1 MDKYTELVEFLKTVP
16 SVEPTEEEI
25 NMMKSV
31 DEDIDEQKRT
41 EELIKNRRMKLKKEN
56 IEDLCTKFLT
66 LKSKTK
72 VQDKIDTLDEY
83 ASDPDFCYLIEYL
96 LNDSKITGIKKS
108 KLKKQI
114 DKSKFDCIIDFHNL
128 KELID
133 WLLEHNTGKDLYI
146 LMVQMFL
153 KNIDDEN
160 HRQIISDIITKDFK
174 CGVTDLTAYGH
185 IPGLERNWRERKGH
199 SLVDNKTGELKVKKI
214 LDKNITV
221 TLKLDGYRYKVIKQG
236 DDINIYTSS
245 GKLDNNLVEIIE
257 EAKKLP
263 DGVYDGEM
271 IAHGEFEDSTAR
283 FNATTKI
290 LGKDN
295 TKTGID
301 FIVFDY
307 VEDIEGFFN
316 YEEYKVPRYKRLEQV
331 RDIIANIERLHY
343 IKLVPVYCNN
353 TKATDSIINN
363 IYGIYEK
370 VINEGEEGL
379 VIDLADS
386 SYIRAKGTT
395 MFKMKPEVS
404 GDFKVVDVVEG
415 KGKDAGRLGAFIIEY
430 KDNLVHV
437 GSGLTDTIREE
448 VWANPSKYIG
458 KLIEVVYFGET
469 RDEKT
474 EKLSIRLPRFK
485 RFRHDKNDVS
495 YD

>member
-1 MDKYTELVEFLKTVP
+1 M
-16 SVEPTEEEI
+16 
-25 NMMKSV
+25 
-31 DEDIDEQKRT
+31 
-41 EELIKNRRMKLKKEN
+41 EN
-56 IEDLCTKFLT
+56 ITDLYNKFT
-66 LKSKTK
+66 NLKSKSK
-72 VQDKIDTLDEY
+72 VQDKLDTLDEY

-96 LNDSKITGIKKS
+96 LNDNKITGIKKS
-108 KLKKQI
+108 KLKKQFK
-114 DKSKFDCIIDFHNL
+114 DT
-128 KELID
+128 KEFFEVNFASIKLLIEF
-133 WLLEHNTGKDLYI
+133 LLENNTGKDQDVYNT
-146 LMVQMFL
+146 QRFL
-153 KNIDDEN
+153 SSIEDKKE
-160 HRQIISDIITKDFK
+160 RQFVSDILTKDFK

-199 SLVDNKTGELKVKKI
+199 SLVDNKTGELKTKKI
-214 LDKNITV
+214 LGKNITV

-236 DDINIYTSS
+236 DDVNIYTSS

-257 EAKKLP
+257 EAKLLP

-290 LGKDN
+290 LGKDRE
-295 TKTGID
+295 KKDVD

-307 VEDIEGFFN
+307 VEDIDAFFN
-316 YEEYKVPRYKRLEQV
+316 YEEYKVPRYKRLEQT
-331 RDIIANIERLHY
+331 RDIIASTEGLFY
-343 IKLVPVYCNN
+343 IKLAPVYCNN
-353 TKATDSIINN
+353 TKATETIINN

-370 VINEGEEGL
+370 IINEGEEGL
-379 VIDLADS
+379 VIDIADA
-386 SYIRAKGTT
+386 SYVRAKGTS

-430 KDNLVHV
+430 KDNTVHV
-437 GSGLTDTIREE
+437 GSGLTDAIREE
-448 VWANPSKYIG
+448 VWANPDDYIG

-469 RDEKT
+469 KDEKT
-474 EKLSIRLPRFK
+474 GLTSIRLPRFK

>member
-1 MDKYTELVEFLKTVP
+1 M
-16 SVEPTEEEI
+16 
-25 NMMKSV
+25 
-31 DEDIDEQKRT
+31 
-41 EELIKNRRMKLKKEN
+41 EN
-56 IEDLCTKFLT
+56 ITDLCTKFLT
-66 LKSKTK
+66 LKSKSK
-72 VQDKIDTLDEY
+72 VQDKLDTLDEY
-83 ASDPDFCYLIEYL
+83 ATDPDFCYLIEYL
-96 LNDSKITGIKKS
+96 LNDNKITGIKKS

-114 DKSKFDCIIDFHNL
+114 KDTSKLLNVQYDSL
-128 KELID
+128 KTLID
-133 WLLEHNTGKDLYI
+133 YLLKFNTGKDQNI
-146 LMVQMFL
+146 FIVQNFL
-153 KNIDDEN
+153 SNIKNSP
-160 HRQIISDIITKDFK
+160 QINEKRIIADIITKDFK

-185 IPGLERNWRERKGH
+185 IPGLNRNWRERKGH
-199 SLVDNKTGELKVKKI
+199 SLVDNKTGELKAKKI
-214 LDKNITV
+214 LGKSITA
-221 TLKLDGYRYKVIKQG
+221 TLKLDGYRYKVIKQ
-236 DDINIYTSS
+236 DNDINIYTSS

-257 EAKKLP
+257 EAKLLP

-271 IAHGEFEDSTAR
+271 IAHGNFEDSTTR

-290 LGKDN
+290 LGKDDI
-295 TKTGID
+295 KTNID

-307 VEDIEGFFN
+307 IEDIAGFFD
-316 YEEYKVPRYKRLEQV
+316 YKEYKMPRYKRLEQV
-331 RDIIANIERLHY
+331 RDIIVNIKELHY

-395 MFKMKPEVS
+395 MFKMKPEIS
-404 GDFKVVDVVEG
+404 GDFKVVNIVEG

-437 GSGLTDTIREE
+437 GSGLTDAIRKE
-448 VWANPSKYIG
+448 VWANPDNYIG

-469 RDEKT
+469 KDEKT
-474 EKLSIRLPRFK
+474 GLASIRLPRFK